1 MRMPRLL
8 ILAALTLAA
17 GPLAAEQFVYPA
29 KKQTPEQQRK
39 DEGECGTW
47 AVEQSH
53 FDPAK
58 PPQAAPVAQPAP
70 VAGSGAR
77 VRGAAVGATVG
88 AVTGGDAGDA
98 AVAGAVVGAQA
109 QRRRNRQAANQANQA
124 RAQQQAQAEA
134 AYWNARAAC
143 LQGRGYSVK

>member
-1 MRMPRLL
+1 MRPSRLL
-8 ILAALTLAA
+8 VPMLLALAA

-29 KKQTPEQQRK
+29 KKQSPEQQRK
-39 DEGECGTW
+39 DEAECGAW
-47 AVEQSH
+47 AVDKSH
-53 FDPAK
+53 FDPAV

-98 AVAGAVVGAQA
+98 AVAGAVVGAHK
-109 QRRRNRQAANQANQA
+109 QRRRNRQAADQANQA
-124 RAQQQAQAEA
+124 QAEQRAQAEA
-134 AYWNARAAC
+134 SYWNARAAC